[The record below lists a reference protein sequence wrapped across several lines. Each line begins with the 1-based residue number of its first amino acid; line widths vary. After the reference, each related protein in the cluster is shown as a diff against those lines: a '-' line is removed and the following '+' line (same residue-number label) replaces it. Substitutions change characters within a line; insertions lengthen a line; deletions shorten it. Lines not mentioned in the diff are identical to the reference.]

1 MDPKGCAL
9 CREPFLAAQ
18 DKSERLDFAIQRM
31 SLQEMLRNF
40 DFGTRFG
47 GHVRSWMYRSST
59 WVLGTVGIVAAATS
73 AVLCTLGH

>member
-9 CREPFLAAQ
+9 CRQPFLVAQ
-18 DKSERLDFAIQRM
+18 DKSERLDLAIQRM
-31 SLQEMLRNF
+31 PLQEMLRNS

-47 GHVRSWMYRSST
+47 DHIRSWIYRSST

-73 AVLCTLGH
+73 AVLGTLGH